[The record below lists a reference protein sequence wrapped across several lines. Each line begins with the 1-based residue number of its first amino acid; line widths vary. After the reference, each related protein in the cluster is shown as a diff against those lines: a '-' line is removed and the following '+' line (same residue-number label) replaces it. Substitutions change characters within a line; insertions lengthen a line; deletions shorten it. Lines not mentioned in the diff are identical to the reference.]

1 MTNLFA
7 ETPPT
12 DDTSAREEILAKW
25 KDKTPEEVLKAKVEA
40 DLFINTLTKRQDDL
54 SKDYLNMKQQ
64 LDATASLQELRD
76 QIVNA
81 KATSNSEIPNAK
93 EGTESQEPVDIDK
106 KIKQFYEETRRI
118 ERQTA
123 NANMVQTKL
132 KEHFGNSFQEVLRGT
147 GLSEKQINEIAGDSP
162 EAIFRLVG
170 IDKDNRENFQA
181 PPKSNQRS
189 DSFAPKGQTKRDW
202 NFYQELKKSNPKLY
216 LDPKIAVQMHNDA
229 IEQGEA
235 FYG

>member
-12 DDTSAREEILAKW
+12 DETSAREEILAKW
-25 KDKTPEEVLKAKVEA
+25 KDKPIDELLKAKVES
-40 DLFINTLTKRQDDL
+40 DLYINTLTKRQDDL

-81 KATSNSEIPNAK
+81 KATSNSETPNANEGK
-93 EGTESQEPVDIDK
+93 ESLEPVDFDK
-106 KIKQFYEETRRI
+106 KIRDFYEETRRV

-123 NANMVQTKL
+123 NANMVQTKM
-132 KEHFGNSFQEVLRGT
+132 KEHFGNSYQEVLRGT
-147 GLSEKQINEIAGDSP
+147 GLSEKQIQEIAQDSP
-162 EAIFRLVG
+162 EAIYRLVG
-170 IDKDNRENFQA
+170 LNSNNKETFQT
-181 PPKSNQRS
+181 PPRSNQRS

-202 NFYQELKKSNPKLY
+202 NYYQELKKTNPLLY

-229 IEQGEA
+229 IELGDA
-235 FYG
+235 FG